1 MENNEQ
7 NIKKENNEKEN
18 ELSEF
23 SNLALYTDRI
33 VELINKNIID
43 YSSKY

>member
-7 NIKKENNEKEN
+7 NKKTENNENEN
-18 ELSEF
+18 ELNEF
-23 SNLALYTDRI
+23 SNLTLYTDRI

-43 YSSKY
+43 YSSK

>member
-7 NIKKENNEKEN
+7 NIKMENNGNEN
-18 ELSEF
+18 ELNQF
-23 SNLALYTDRI
+23 SNLTLYTDRI

-43 YSSKY
+43 YTSKY

>member
-7 NIKKENNEKEN
+7 NIKTENNGNEN
-18 ELSEF
+18 ELNQF
-23 SNLALYTDRI
+23 SNLTLYTDRI

-43 YSSKY
+43 YTSKY